1 MFNFFG
7 PKNSIKAEDFVDIMK
22 DVEVLDVRGEDEI
35 AQSERDYFKNYKVIP
50 LPQLPY
56 RLDELDNSKKYYIMC
71 RSGARSQS
79 ASKILDKANIENVVV
94 SGGIIGV
101 IQNAR

>member
-1 MFNFFG
+1 
-7 PKNSIKAEDFVDIMK
+7 
-22 DVEVLDVRGEDEI
+22 
-35 AQSERDYFKNYKVIP
+35 NYTVIP
-50 LPQLPY
+50 LHQLQS
-56 RLDELDNSKKYYIMC
+56 RVSELDESKKYYIMC
-71 RSGARSQS
+71 RSGARSAS

>member
-7 PKNSIKAEDFVDIMK
+7 PKNSIKAKDFVDIMK
-22 DVEVLDVRGEDEI
+22 DVEVLDVRSEDEI
-35 AQSERDYFKNYKVIP
+35 SKSEKAYFNNYTVIP
-50 LPQLPY
+50 LHQLQ
-56 RLDELDNSKKYYIMC
+56 RRVSELDESKKYYIIC
-71 RSGARSQS
+71 RSGARCAS
-79 ASKILDKANIENVVV
+79 AIKILYIANIQNVVV